1 MKALLKLDKT
11 LPKVIDRTFNKAMR
25 IMVGNQGAGGATRSQ
40 QLILNKFRKRWA
52 GNQTTFEPLTQE
64 TENRKL
70 DRDEEFML
78 VSDGALMRSVR
89 DTIRTK
95 TSGKKLIATV
105 TVPTYGKYLQ
115 EGTANMPPRVFFG
128 LGTKGEEKFFFDLM
142 DSIFVVELNKL
153 GLRAKEK

>member
-1 MKALLKLDKT
+1 MKALLNLDKT

-25 IMVGNQGAGGATRSQ
+25 IMVGNQGAGGASRSQ
-40 QLILNKFRKRWA
+40 QLILNNFRRKWETQRKF
-52 GNQTTFEPLTQE
+52 TPLTQE
-64 TENRKL
+64 TENIKT
-70 DRDEEFML
+70 DRGEEFML
-78 VSDGALMRSVR
+78 VSSGALMRSVR